1 MVHQDR
7 DKRKGH
13 SEDAPLKGERAKR
26 RAVGVGRGQR
36 SRLEVASLSSTGH
49 VSGVKLQHMICLQR
63 VFPAWKLAL
72 KEKRLNVS
80 AKEHDSL
87 QKGINMQFI
96 FHHL

>member
-63 VFPAWKLAL
+63 VFPAL

-80 AKEHDSL
+80 AKEQHDSL
-87 QKGINMQFI
+87 QKGINMQLI